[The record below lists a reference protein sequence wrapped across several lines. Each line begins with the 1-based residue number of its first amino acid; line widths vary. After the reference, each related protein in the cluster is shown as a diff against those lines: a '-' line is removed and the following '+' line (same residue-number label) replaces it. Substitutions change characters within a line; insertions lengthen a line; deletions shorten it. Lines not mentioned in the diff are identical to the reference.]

1 MRLKAALSLALLAG
15 LAACGRSDDEGTP
28 DGTSNSAIIP
38 TSETDNVG
46 APPKEPIAPVRPSPA
61 PLDLLNG
68 VKVGMTIADMR
79 AKGLK
84 VSHDAGPDP
93 DSTCSYAKVDGMP
106 DVSFMLEGPKVA
118 RIDVASP
125 LFKTVGGVQVGL
137 GEPEA
142 IKRLGSAVVVQ
153 PHPYTGPEG
162 HYLIVHEKG
171 ARLGLIFETDGKSV
185 ISYRI
190 GRWEQVQWV
199 EGCS

>member
-1 MRLKAALSLALLAG
+1 MRLKATLSLALLAA
-15 LAACGRSDDEGTP
+15 LAACGRADDESA
-28 DGTSNSAIIP
+28 DGISNSAIIP
-38 TSETDNVG
+38 PSETDDVG
-46 APPKEPIAPVRPSPA
+46 APPEEAAVPAKPSPA
-61 PLDLLNG
+61 PLDELKG
-68 VKVGMTIADMR
+68 VKIGMTIADMR

-93 DSTCSYAKVDGMP
+93 EAACSYAQVDGMP
-106 DVSFMLEGPKVA
+106 DVYFMLDGPKVA

-162 HYLIVHEKG
+162 HYLIVHKKG
-171 ARLGLIFETDGKSV
+171 DPLGLIFETDGKSV

-190 GRWEQVQWV
+190 GRWEQVQWI